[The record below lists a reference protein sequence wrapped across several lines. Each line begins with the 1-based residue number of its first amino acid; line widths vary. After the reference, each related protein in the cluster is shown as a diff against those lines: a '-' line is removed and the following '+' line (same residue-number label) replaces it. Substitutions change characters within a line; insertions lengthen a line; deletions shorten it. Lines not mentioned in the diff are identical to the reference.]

1 MDITVERMYTCEL
14 RIVTM
19 LDIKVYKETRVVSF
33 LSLSLSF
40 SSVRRKKETS
50 SWFDS
55 IILRYTIIIFL
66 FLYTTLL
73 DPLLDIF
80 VSRRVRSSTK
90 ILFKEG
96 GICFVFAYW
105 KDFMVTFIIIKY
117 KYARMQCNVSIISKT
132 FLLIPYSFKALRDI
146 SFYSRR

>member
-33 LSLSLSF
+33 LSLSLFF
-40 SSVRRKKETS
+40 SSVRRKKES
-50 SWFDS
+50 SSFDS

-96 GICFVFAYW
+96 GICFVFAY
-105 KDFMVTFIIIKY
+105 
-117 KYARMQCNVSIISKT
+117 
-132 FLLIPYSFKALRDI
+132 
-146 SFYSRR
+146 